1 MSDETKAPDAPKSES
16 EINNL
21 KQEMSRKLG
30 NYESKLNELAQTNQ
44 ALLQKL
50 SQLTQPKPI
59 SVKTDDDDMDKL
71 WYDDP
76 RKAAAKI
83 KEQTK
88 AEIMAEYQKD
98 QEIKAKTQSTLAT
111 LVNDYPE
118 LNDATSDLTKR
129 AVELYNAMSDAEKT
143 SPVAYKAAVREA
155 ASDLGILPVKKRVVS
170 DDDSFSGSSSATT
183 RSDGRRSSKKDDL
196 DPRTIA
202 FAKLVGLKIEDDNV
216 KSRVK
221 ERAKRT
227 DWNKYQ

>member
-1 MSDETKAPDAPKSES
+1 MSEDTKNPEGATPGT

-98 QEIKAKTQSTLAT
+98 QEYKSRTQSTLAS

-129 AVELYNAMSDAEKT
+129 AVEIYNSMSDGDKT

-155 ASDLGILPVKKRVVS
+155 ASDLGILPIKKRIVS
-170 DDDSFSGSSSATT
+170 DDDSFSGSSSNTSSGATK
-183 RSDGRRSSKKDDL
+183 RASKKDDL

-202 FAKLVGLKIEDDNV
+202 FAKLVGLKIDDENV
-216 KSRVK
+216 KNRVK

-227 DWNKYQ
+227 NWNKFE

>member
-1 MSDETKAPDAPKSES
+1 MSDDTKVPEAPRADN

-30 NYESKLNELAQTNQ
+30 NYETKLNELAQTNQ

-50 SQLTQPKPI
+50 SQLTQPKPL
-59 SVKTDDDDMDKL
+59 SVKSDEEDLDRL

-76 RKAAAKI
+76 KKAAARI

-98 QEIKAKTQSTLAT
+98 QELKQKTQSTLAS
-111 LVNDYPE
+111 LVSDYPE
-118 LNDATSDLTKR
+118 LNDSNSDLTKR
-129 AVELYNAMSDAEKT
+129 AVEIYNSMSDTDKT

-155 ASDLGILPVKKRVVS
+155 AGELGVLPLKKRQTL
-170 DDDSFSGSSSATT
+170 DDDAYTGSSSGAAT
-183 RSDGRRSSKKDDL
+183 SSKGRTSKKDDL

-202 FAKLVGLKIEDDNV
+202 FAKLVGLNIDDDAV
-216 KSRVK
+216 KTRVK
-221 ERAKRT
+221 ERTKRN
-227 DWNKYQ
+227 WNRYE